1 MTGAEIGGLRG
12 PGRGGRHYGNLAEIN
27 VTPLVDVMLVLL
39 IIFMLTAPFIVGGID
54 VNLPHTR
61 TTAKASVEGFVVSID
76 NGRRVYVDEDPVP
89 LAQLVEVLRE
99 IRPVDDPRP
108 VYLRSDQEVPYGF
121 VVRVMGVLQDAG
133 IPGLSLVV
141 DPNEEN

>member
-1 MTGAEIGGLRG
+1 MTGADSG
-12 PGRGGRHYGNLAEIN
+12 GRGGRGRNYGNLAEIN

-54 VNLPHTR
+54 VSLPHTR
-61 TTAKASVEGFVVSID
+61 TTAKASVEGYIVSVD
-76 NGRRVYVDEDPVP
+76 KQRRVYVDEDQVP
-89 LAQLVEVLRE
+89 LAQLGEILRE
-99 IRPVDDPRP
+99 IRPLNDPRP

-121 VVRVMGVLQDAG
+121 VVRVMGVIKDAG

-141 DPNEEN
+141 DPNEESE